1 MKSKQFFCL
10 RNVIFSFVLFMLMY
24 FLINYSPF
32 GLSKLVEI
40 TGGHSILDMEMKGYS
55 VDRAY
60 EVLDALGGE
69 GRAFDMKYIIPL
81 DFPFPLSYGL
91 FYFVTLTL
99 IWKNIRSKTGRPWII
114 GLIGLCATIFDWLE
128 NIMIIYLLHDYPQR
142 NNEVVKI
149 ASIFTQ
155 LKSLFISIS
164 ILLIVV
170 GVLALL
176 FKKLKL
182 KIQTKQVE

>member
-1 MKSKQFFCL
+1 M
-10 RNVIFSFVLFMLMY
+10 
-24 FLINYSPF
+24 
-32 GLSKLVEI
+32 
-40 TGGHSILDMEMKGYS
+40 T
-55 VDRAY
+55 
-60 EVLDALGGE
+60 
-69 GRAFDMKYIIPL
+69 
-81 DFPFPLSYGL
+81 
-91 FYFVTLTL
+91 
-99 IWKNIRSKTGRPWII
+99 
-114 GLIGLCATIFDWLE
+114 
-128 NIMIIYLLHDYPQR
+128 YPQR